1 MEDKKDLYNLPVAAF
16 TFGKDGQPLPYL
28 PIQDL
33 QDLRN
38 ENVNKNNDSKGNNSN
53 SFESKDS
60 NAFSNNDSEKRFSFK
75 NILKNNQNNQN
86 NQNNNNSMNNSNKNF
101 NLKLNNN
108 SFNNNNFVFIDKE
121 DSNSSYLK
129 MILYAICYMKKLNNY
144 FISEMQI
151 NKEQKKSNNFQIL
164 FIIKDILLKIDQIR
178 NIDKSINS
186 SIHINNIIN
195 IEQIKD
201 VLSNLFK
208 NKKKFLKN
216 SPDDPIDF
224 LFIIINILHGLK
236 LQKESEDNCC
246 GECFGHKNLWMNIM
260 RVFECECKAKSN
272 KILNKN
278 NYFIDIP
285 LNSIFKNISNY
296 NFNDINRKLF
306 IFYKDV
312 IAKVSVKVKCPKY
325 GDRCKMNKVHYKI
338 LLKNSPSYFIFN
350 LENDCFK
357 NNSLYYPLN
366 DVLKS
371 FILIPHRFNANDLFE
386 VKKNNNKCYELIG
399 IIFIKISKV
408 YTCMFKQNDVFNYY
422 DDNLHINFN
431 NYYDIIIFSIKNGLI
446 PISLFY
452 QYVDLDSDIINSN
465 KNNINVGINY
475 DISQE
480 QLIKLEKYVKNTN
493 NLNKNLNNK
502 IRTSEN
508 IISENSNINY
518 KLNNSNRQNRNKNPS
533 LSDNHNSSRFS
544 GSINSLN
551 SYQKKEYIC
560 SHCERINKI
569 ENKICFFCGFN
580 NKPILNSENNISS
593 NNSKN
598 TKNNNTNNIKNKIS
612 LTQENEQKEKNNELG
627 EIEDEYKN
635 IDPHVLKYF
644 DMPRPYIPTKKTENK
659 ISTKQS
665 PKAIKNKKIPI
676 NNKNDIIKLNSPH
689 IYGNSQPSTIENNIF
704 NNLSSINNSNRSPNL
719 AHKKRNSDNN
729 NYISNNNYYSEL
741 SNNQLNINLK
751 INNNNNYNIFD
762 FSDKKSIINLESYHG
777 YNSEKNNFNDKKLL
791 KKINLIKNKKIK
803 INNINN
809 NNNNSNNKR
818 TDKNLNF
825 NLINKMKIFDSNS
838 NFGIYFRNQN
848 WICDLCLNKNSKDS
862 NYCFYCKNE
871 RNLIKNKSQTNYNN
885 NYFENK
891 INLINEKIIKRK

>member
-1 MEDKKDLYNLPVAAF
+1 
-16 TFGKDGQPLPYL
+16 
-28 PIQDL
+28 
-33 QDLRN
+33 
-38 ENVNKNNDSKGNNSN
+38 
-53 SFESKDS
+53 
-60 NAFSNNDSEKRFSFK
+60 
-75 NILKNNQNNQN
+75 
-86 NQNNNNSMNNSNKNF
+86 
-101 NLKLNNN
+101 
-108 SFNNNNFVFIDKE
+108 
-121 DSNSSYLK
+121 
-129 MILYAICYMKKLNNY
+129 
-144 FISEMQI
+144 
-151 NKEQKKSNNFQIL
+151 
-164 FIIKDILLKIDQIR
+164 
-178 NIDKSINS
+178 
-186 SIHINNIIN
+186 
-195 IEQIKD
+195 
-201 VLSNLFK
+201 
-208 NKKKFLKN
+208 
-216 SPDDPIDF
+216 
-224 LFIIINILHGLK
+224 
-236 LQKESEDNCC
+236 
-246 GECFGHKNLWMNIM
+246 
-260 RVFECECKAKSN
+260 
-272 KILNKN
+272 
-278 NYFIDIP
+278 
-285 LNSIFKNISNY
+285 
-296 NFNDINRKLF
+296 
-306 IFYKDV
+306 
-312 IAKVSVKVKCPKY
+312 
-325 GDRCKMNKVHYKI
+325 

-452 QYVDLDSDIINSN
+452 QRIDLDSDIINSN

-593 NNSKN
+593 NNNKN

-644 DMPRPYIPTKKTENK
+644 DMPRPYIPNKKTENK

-848 WICDLCLNKNSKDS
+848 WICDHCLNKNSKDS

>member
-1 MEDKKDLYNLPVAAF
+1 MEDKKDLYNLPIAAF
-16 TFGKDGQPLPYL
+16 TFGKNGQPLPYL
-28 PIQDL
+28 PIPDL
-33 QDLRN
+33 QDKN
-38 ENVNKNNDSKGNNSN
+38 ENMNKNKDSKINNNS
-53 SFESKDS
+53 SFDSKESKDS

-75 NILKNNQNNQN
+75 NILKINQNNKNNQNN
-86 NQNNNNSMNNSNKNF
+86 MNNSNNF

-129 MILYAICYMKKLNNY
+129 TILYAISYMKKLNYY
-144 FISEMQI
+144 FISELQL
-151 NKEQKKSNNFQIL
+151 NKEQKKSNNFKIL

-178 NIDKSINS
+178 NIDKSING

-201 VLSNLFK
+201 DLSSLFK

-216 SPDDPIDF
+216 APDDPIDF
-224 LFIIINILHGLK
+224 LFIIINILHALK
-236 LQKESEDNCC
+236 LQKESDDNCY
-246 GECFGHKNLWMNIM
+246 GECFGHKNLWMNIL
-260 RVFECECKAKSN
+260 RVYECECKAKSN

-285 LNSIFKNISNY
+285 INSIFKNISNY
-296 NFNDINRKLF
+296 NFNEINQKLF
-306 IFYKDV
+306 IFYKDL
-312 IAKVSVKVKCPKY
+312 ISKFKVKANCPKY
-325 GDRCKMNKVHYKI
+325 GDKCKMNKIYYKI

-350 LENDCFK
+350 LETDYFH
-357 NNSLYYPLN
+357 NNALFYPLN
-366 DVLKS
+366 EIIKS
-371 FILIPHRFNANDLFE
+371 FILIPHKFNANDLFE
-386 VKKNNNKCYELIG
+386 VKKNNNNCYELIG
-399 IIFIKISKV
+399 IIFLKISKI

-452 QYVDLDSDIINSN
+452 QNINIDSDNIN
-465 KNNINVGINY
+465 KNNLKAEINY
-475 DISQE
+475 DLSPE

-518 KLNNSNRQNRNKNPS
+518 KLTSSNRQNRNKIPS
-533 LSDNHNSSRFS
+533 LSDNHNSSRLS

-560 SHCERINKI
+560 THCERINKI
-569 ENKICFFCGFN
+569 ENIICFYCGFN
-580 NKPILNSENNISS
+580 NKPVLNSENNISS
-593 NNSKN
+593 NNNNN
-598 TKNNNTNNIKNKIS
+598 TKNSNIKNIKNKIS

-644 DMPRPYIPTKKTENK
+644 DMPRPYIPNKKTENK

-665 PKAIKNKKIPI
+665 PKSIKNKKIPS

-689 IYGNSQPSTIENNIF
+689 MYGNSQPSTIDNNIF

-729 NYISNNNYYSEL
+729 KFINNNNYYSEL

-762 FSDKKSIINLESYHG
+762 FSDKKSIINLEGYHG

-803 INNINN
+803 INNFNN
-809 NNNNSNNKR
+809 NNNNSKNKV

-825 NLINKMKIFDSNS
+825 NLINKMKIIDSNS
-838 NFGIYFRNQN
+838 NFEIYFRNQN
-848 WICDLCLNKNSKDS
+848 WICEHCLNKNSKDKS
-862 NYCFYCKNE
+862 FCFYCKNE

-885 NYFENK
+885 YFDNK
-891 INLINEKIIKRK
+891 INFINEKIIKRK